1 MAGGMFE
8 YGVGGNEVRIDAAEA
23 IANIPFNRTLLVE
36 KLTSDD
42 PIHPEKVEGL
52 TTIEDVF
59 NHYKP
64 SIDVEFEDAEG
75 QDVTE
80 TFRFNA
86 VADFLVKNLTQNSP
100 FLSDLNAQQAFYLK
114 MTKQLRS
121 NKILQRALQ
130 NADSKAAFIEA
141 LQTLL
146 AELESSDVKKVSEE

>member
-8 YGVGGNEVRIDAAEA
+8 YGVGGNEVKIDASEA
-23 IANIPFNRTLLVE
+23 IADIPFNRTLLVE

-64 SIDVEFEDAEG
+64 SINVEFEDEEG

-80 TFRFNA
+80 TFRFNS
-86 VADFLVKNLTQNSP
+86 VADFLVKNMTQNSP
-100 FLSDLNAQQAFYLK
+100 FLSDLNAQQAFYTK
-114 MTKQLRS
+114 MIKQLRT

-141 LQTLL
+141 LQSLL
-146 AELESSDVKKVSEE
+146 TEMETFEVKKVSED